1 MEMPLPALVEKIL
14 HAFPKTQGIWLFGS
28 AASGDATR
36 DSDLDIA
43 VLLPFGTPSSSSPE
57 RSLKDDLADL
67 ARRDVDLVL
76 LRDVSTVFAN
86 EIVSHGK
93 RIWEGDSRA
102 MDEFEM
108 DTLSL
113 WQKLNQERKGILDDI
128 LAGGRILAHG

>member
-1 MEMPLPALVEKIL
+1 METPLPALVEKIL

-36 DSDLDIA
+36 ESDIDIA
-43 VLLPFGTPSSSSPE
+43 VLLPAGTSGPSE
-57 RSLKDDLADL
+57 VDHALMRDLAEVSG
-67 ARRDVDLVL
+67 RDVDLVR
-76 LRDVSTVFAN
+76 LRGLNTVFAN
-86 EIVSHGK
+86 EIVSHGR

-108 DTLSL
+108 NTLSL
-113 WQKLNQERKGILDDI
+113 WQKLNQERAGILEDI